1 MSRCMIVV
9 LKSLAGR
16 NCFGNFFRMLAGA
29 AAVAVMAAPAMSQQL
44 ADYYFTSSSA
54 TSSAQVRT
62 TSGTSNLQ
70 NGSGSRAFNPLT
82 NTTGVWSSA
91 LATKSLLIGPVSV
104 GGSGTAGFVSF
115 GSSGGSNNPTIAGLI
130 FGAAQTGGYTVIAGG
145 TSAAATN
152 SVTLGGGG
160 SVGIAAGT
168 GVVIRSDVTGATTFQ
183 ATNAAGAALRVT
195 LGSDQAWTND
205 SSAFGLVVS
214 APVTGAF
221 ALTTNGS
228 GATTLS
234 GSNTFGNLTVGAG
247 TLTLANA
254 QASGTGSLT
263 IVAGAL
269 MNLRAALSKNIANS
283 GTIAIGAGGSLTAAS
298 LGSGA
303 LGLAG
308 VSGTGAS
315 FTSTSVGTLGLGAFT
330 MGGDTTVAM
339 AAGSEIL
346 SSGAVAISGG
356 NNLLSL
362 SGAFSLGTTTLVSGA
377 SLANTGT
384 ISLSGAAVGNQTIA
398 LGSSGTVGRTT
409 YTFTSTTNALQVQA
423 AGGPFDLTW
432 NGGLSGTWNTTTAD
446 WQQNGSGP
454 NIVFVTA
461 DNVAFDTPATVA
473 VDSGTAATILTGNVS
488 AGNATGAVT
497 LSGSSLSIGGALA
510 KTAAGTF
517 TTNNAISVAQGLAVG
532 GGTFVS
538 NGPLTVSGGG
548 VSVTGGEAQLNASA
562 AITGNV
568 TVTGGTAALNAANTI
583 SGTVLANGGS
593 VAVGHNTALG
603 SAGVTLD
610 GGQLVALSS
619 ATSIANAITVAA
631 GGGTLDAGTT
641 IFTGNLTVNAGTFR
655 LNGSAAVGR
664 LSGSVGG
671 VVTNANTSGTAV
683 LTTVFASSGTATYA
697 GTITDNGGGVVA
709 LVKTGTTTGD
719 LVLTASNSF
728 SGGTRLDSDLFIQQ
742 ASGLGSGP
750 IASIGADARIYWDGV
765 DASVTIANDLVTG
778 TSLANALA
786 FAPGASRTVVPTGA
800 ISGAGQIKVSGNATA
815 TLDLRQQTAL
825 TNTNQ
830 GGVEIGTGRVLIA
843 DGANL
848 GGGNVNFGTGA
859 NSYLIVGGSSVTV
872 SNPLTMGSTANTGAG
887 TANID
892 TAGNSLIVLAGIAD
906 RLGNLPGSV
915 VKLGAGDLTLT
926 GTSTYT
932 GATTVSAGTLLVM
945 GELYAGTA
953 TALTTTGSGAAIGG
967 DGILRGSL
975 TFASGANFVFD
986 PAATLTVSGSSVTF
1000 AGFGIPNLLGLS
1012 QSTPEG
1018 TYTLIDGAA
1027 TVSPLN
1033 LSNLG
1038 STNAYDL
1045 GGGKSAYFGIGSLTV
1060 TVVPEPSTMVLLAA
1074 GMLGIPLAMRRLGR
1088 GISRR

>member
-1 MSRCMIVV
+1 MIVV
-9 LKSLAGR
+9 LKSLAG
-16 NCFGNFFRMLAGA
+16 A
-29 AAVAVMAAPAMSQQL
+29 AAIAVTAVPAMSQQL
-44 ADYYFTSSSA
+44 ADYYFTSASASSP
-54 TSSAQVRT
+54 AQVRT

-82 NTTGVWSSA
+82 NTTGVWSSS

-115 GSSGGSNNPTIAGLI
+115 GSTGGANNPTFAGLI

-160 SVGIAAGT
+160 SVGIATGT
-168 GVVIRSDVTGATTFQ
+168 GLVIRSDATGATTFQ

-195 LGSDQAWTND
+195 LGSNQTWTND
-205 SSAFGLVVS
+205 NSTFGLFVNT
-214 APVTGAF
+214 PVTGAF
-221 ALTTNGS
+221 SLTTNGV

-234 GSNTFGNLTVGAG
+234 GSNTFGNLTVGGG
-247 TLTLANA
+247 TLTLSNP

-263 IVAGAL
+263 IAAGAL
-269 MNLRAALSKNIANS
+269 MNLRAALSKDIANS

-298 LGSGA
+298 LGSGV

-308 VSGTGAS
+308 VSGTGAT
-315 FTSTSVGTLGLGAFT
+315 FTSSGIGTLGIGALT
-330 MGGDTTVAM
+330 LDGDTTIAM
-339 AAGSEIL
+339 AAGSDIL

-362 SGAFSLGTTTLVSGA
+362 SGVFSLGTTTLVSGA
-377 SLANTGT
+377 SLTNTGL
-384 ISLSGAAVGNQTIA
+384 ISLTGAAVGNQTIA

-409 YTFTSTTNALQVQA
+409 YTFTSTTNALQVQST
-423 AGGPFDLTW
+423 GGPFDLTW
-432 NGGLSGTWNTTTAD
+432 NGGASGTWNTVNAD
-446 WQQNGSGP
+446 WQQNGTGP
-454 NIVFVTA
+454 NIAFVTA
-461 DNVAFDTPATVA
+461 DNVAFDAPAAVA
-473 VDSGTAATILTGNVS
+473 VDSGTAVTITVGNVS
-488 AGNATGAVT
+488 AANSAGDIT
-497 LSGSSLSIGGALA
+497 LSGSALAIGGSLA
-510 KTAAGTF
+510 KTAAGTL
-517 TTNNAISVAQGLAVG
+517 TTGNTVSVAQGVSVG

-538 NGPLTVSGGG
+538 NGPLAVSGGG
-548 VSVTGGEAQLNASA
+548 VAVTGGEARLNAAA
-562 AITGNV
+562 AITGNL

-583 SGTVLANGGS
+583 SGTVLAQGGS
-593 VAVGHNTALG
+593 LVVAHNTALG
-603 SAGVTLD
+603 TAGVTLD
-610 GGQLVALSS
+610 GGRLLAVSS
-619 ATSIANAITVAA
+619 ATSVTNAITVAA
-631 GGGTLDAGTT
+631 GGGTLDAGATV
-641 IFTGNLTVNAGTFR
+641 FTGNLAVVAGTLG
-655 LNGSAAVGR
+655 LNGSATVGK
-664 LSGSVGG
+664 LSGGVGG
-671 VVTNANTSGTAV
+671 VVTNASTSGTAV
-683 LTTVFASSGTATYA
+683 LTTVFASSGTSTYA
-697 GTITDNGGGVVA
+697 GTITDNGGGIVA

-728 SGGTRLDSDLFIQQ
+728 SGGTRLDSDIFIQQ
-742 ASGLGSGP
+742 ASGLGTGP
-750 IASIGADARIYWDGV
+750 IASIGPDARVYWDGV

-859 NSYLIVGGSSVTV
+859 NSYLVVGGSSVTV
-872 SNPLTMGSTANTGAG
+872 SNPFTIGSTANTGAG
-887 TANID
+887 TANFD

-906 RLGNLPGSV
+906 RPGNLPGSV
-915 VKLGAGDLTLT
+915 VKLGAGDLILT

-967 DGILRGSL
+967 DGVLRGSL
-975 TFASGANFVFD
+975 ALASGANFVFD

-1000 AGFGIPNLLGLS
+1000 GGFGIPNLLGLS

-1018 TYTLIDGAA
+1018 TYVLIDGTA
-1027 TVSPLN
+1027 TIDPTN
-1033 LSNLG
+1033 LANVG
-1038 STNAYDL
+1038 SANAYDL
-1045 GGGKSAYFGIGSLTV
+1045 GGGKSAFFGIGSLTV
-1060 TVVPEPSTMVLLAA
+1060 TVVPEPSTMMVLATTILI
-1074 GMLGIPLAMRRLGR
+1074 LPLAMQRLRRGLGR
-1088 GISRR
+1088 Q